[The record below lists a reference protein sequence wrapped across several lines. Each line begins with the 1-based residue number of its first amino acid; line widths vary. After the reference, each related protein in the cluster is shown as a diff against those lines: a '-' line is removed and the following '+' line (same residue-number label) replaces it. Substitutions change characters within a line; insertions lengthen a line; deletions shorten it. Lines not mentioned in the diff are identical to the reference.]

1 MPPLPEWG
9 VRRRG
14 WRGPPAGQAEGG
26 PGPGPHV
33 LGARE
38 ADPGTLRFDGGGG
51 GPGAAPNLG
60 SQRGVR
66 GQRANGPGRTREVM
80 PWGCSGECGG
90 YFEG

>member
-1 MPPLPEWG
+1 M
-9 VRRRG
+9 
-14 WRGPPAGQAEGG
+14 AGTPCRTGRAGG
-26 PGPGPHV
+26 PGPGPQV
-33 LGARE
+33 LGAGE

-66 GQRANGPGRTREVM
+66 GQRANGRSRTREVM